1 VGDIWNR
8 VTIVGVHLRVAYGF
22 VRYPE
27 LEPRHDLFLS
37 HSGIDKDFTGLLA
50 KLLDG
55 AGYFLFFD
63 KDRRSLPPGE
73 DVRHTL
79 FAAARQ
85 CRVLIVILSESFFT
99 YSEWPMLELSAFVE
113 AKKEKS
119 DVSIL
124 PVYLGLTREKFAK
137 GEDKLSKDKINR
149 DDWYSIWAKWKE
161 DETKGQDKSMES
173 GKPAID
179 IGKWKE
185 ALELLDAIS
194 GKYTS
199 CEYTQISGF
208 QGLLDETL
216 REVCGRIAPRIAFS
230 DSAVQGKERLCN
242 VRTAFLLRTA
252 SYYCMC
258 ECFGTIY

>member
-37 HSGIDKDFTGLLA
+37 HSGIDKDFTELLA
-50 KLLDG
+50 ERFEDR
-55 AGYFLFFD
+55 GYYPFFD

-73 DVRHTL
+73 DVRKTL

-85 CRVLIVILSESFFT
+85 CLVLIVIVSEDFFT
-99 YSEWPMLELSAFVE
+99 HSEWPMLELSAFVE
-113 AKKEKS
+113 AQKENPNKGRI
-119 DVSIL
+119 V
-124 PVYLGLTREKFAK
+124 PVFFKGLTREQFV
-137 GEDKLSKDKINR
+137 KDASR
-149 DDWYSIWAKWKE
+149 REVWYKRWAEMERSEKM
-161 DETKGQDKSMES
+161 TMLQSSES

-185 ALELLDAIS
+185 ALEVLDATS
-194 GKYTS
+194 PKYTS
-199 CEYTQISGF
+199 CEYTQAYGLK
-208 QGLLDETL
+208 GLLEETL

-230 DSAVQGKERLCN
+230 DSAVQGKERTCD

-258 ECFGTIY
+258 ECFGRIY